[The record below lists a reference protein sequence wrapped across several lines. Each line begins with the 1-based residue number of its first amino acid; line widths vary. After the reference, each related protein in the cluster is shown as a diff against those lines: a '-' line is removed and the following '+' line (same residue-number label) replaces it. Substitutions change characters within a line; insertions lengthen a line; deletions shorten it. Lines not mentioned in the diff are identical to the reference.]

1 LKVTIKS
8 ILAATAAVGVG
19 LSLIHPTGAVKK
31 QASTEPLLVGANVDS
46 GVLRVLERSCQ
57 DCHSERTHWPWYSY
71 VAPIEWFIEADVN
84 EGRQHMN
91 LSRWRSYS
99 TEQQIEILTRIGA
112 KVRSEQMPLPR
123 YLQLH
128 PEARLSEADID
139 RLYTWAHAER
149 TRLKNIDKDNAN
161 LSR

>member
-1 LKVTIKS
+1 MKVTIKI
-8 ILAATAAVGVG
+8 ILAVTIAVGFG
-19 LSLIHPTGAVKK
+19 LSFIHPTGAVKK
-31 QASTEPLLVGANVDS
+31 QTSTEELLLGSNVDS

-91 LSRWRSYS
+91 LSQWRNYS
-99 TEQQIEILTRIGA
+99 IEQQIDILTRIGA
-112 KVRSEQMPLPR
+112 KVRSEEMPLPR

-139 RLYTWAHAER
+139 RLYSWAHAER
-149 TRLKNIDKDNAN
+149 TRLKNIDRENTN

>member
-1 LKVTIKS
+1 MKVTIKG

-19 LSLIHPTGAVKK
+19 LSFIHPTGAVKK
-31 QASTEPLLVGANVDS
+31 QTSTAPLLTDANVDA
-46 GVLRVLERSCQ
+46 GVVRVLERSCQ

-71 VAPIEWFIEADVN
+71 VAPIEWFLEADVN
-84 EGRQHMN
+84 EGRRHMN

-99 TEQQIEILTRIGA
+99 IEQQIEILTRIGA
-112 KVRSEQMPLPR
+112 EVRSEEMPLPR

-128 PEARLSEADID
+128 PEARLSEGEID
-139 RLYTWAHAER
+139 RLYTWAHTER
-149 TRLKNIDKDNAN
+149 TRLKDVDKDNAN